1 MLLNK
6 GKEFGDLNNGRF
18 TRDTKHINDFMDAKK
33 NEMGNIQADR
43 EKVHSEF
50 MGMTEL
56 QAKISEAK
64 TYLSEIEIFHVQLQ
78 HKAILVKELEIATDS
93 LQEKKEEL
101 DEQKKITDDAN
112 EDLEKQLK
120 AKEEANQKRLLAKI
134 GRDKNPDIKD
144 LEQKIEVQSESNE
157 DFSNKFREEKE
168 KLDQLLDETVQLTE
182 TLKLTNQKGKNTQDL
197 ATD

>member
-1 MLLNK
+1 
-6 GKEFGDLNNGRF
+6 
-18 TRDTKHINDFMDAKK
+18 
-33 NEMGNIQADR
+33 
-43 EKVHSEF
+43 

-56 QAKISEAK
+56 QAKITEAN

-78 HKAILVKELEIATDS
+78 HKAILVKELETATEYY
-93 LQEKKEEL
+93 QEKKEEL
-101 DEQKKITDDAN
+101 DEQKKTTDDAN

-120 AKEEANQKRLLAKI
+120 GKEEANQKRLLAKI

-144 LEQKIEVQSESNE
+144 LEQKIEAQSESNE

-182 TLKLTNQKGKNTQDL
+182 TLRLTSQKGKTTQDL
-197 ATD
+197 ANDQEKEIKKMKD